1 MDRCVTLTDCA
12 VHSDLDETAK
22 LASLP
27 VGVFAGLTQLQNL
40 YDCMHACT
48 CIGHSMTLCLSQ
60 CSNLSMSSV
69 FEAPHNLF
77 EDTAVTSL

>member
-1 MDRCVTLTDCA
+1 MTGCV

-27 VGVFAGLTQLQNL
+27 VGVFTGLTQLQSV
-40 YDCMHACT
+40 YDCMHVCT
-48 CIGHSMTLCLSQ
+48 CVWHSVTLSLSQ
-60 CSNLSMSSV
+60 CSNLSMSAA